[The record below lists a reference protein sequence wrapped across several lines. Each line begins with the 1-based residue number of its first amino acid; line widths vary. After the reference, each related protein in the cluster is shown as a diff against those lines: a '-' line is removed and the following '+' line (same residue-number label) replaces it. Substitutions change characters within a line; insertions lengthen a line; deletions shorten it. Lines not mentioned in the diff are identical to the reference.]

1 MSRLSA
7 LVFFSVTSLAA
18 AAAPQRPN
26 IVLFLVDDMGWQD
39 TSVPFYHE
47 VTPFNQRY
55 RTPNMERLAAAGMKF
70 TQAYAHCV
78 CSPTRVSL
86 MTGMNAARHRV
97 TNWTL
102 RKDAAP
108 DAKHPG
114 LTMPD
119 WNVNG
124 LSPRAGIQRTV
135 HADPLPA
142 LLKDAGYHTIH
153 VGKAHFGALGTPG
166 EDPKNL
172 GFEVNIGGHAAGG
185 TGSFLGTQNFSGAWR
200 NADRIWDVPGLEK
213 YHGEDIFLTEALTL
227 EALAAVER
235 ALPEKKPFFLY
246 MSHYAV
252 HVPFAIDARF
262 YDRYK
267 QMGLDDK
274 EAMYSA
280 MVEGMDKSLG
290 DIVDFLEKRGLTK
303 NTVILFMSD
312 NGGIC
317 GSGRGGEPFT
327 QNRPLSS
334 GKGSAHEGGIR
345 VPMIV
350 KWPGVVRPASVCDVA
365 VHIDD
370 YFSSILDLAGLSG
383 TKPRQIIDGIS
394 FVPLLRQV
402 RGFPE
407 DRPLYWHFPN
417 QWGPKG
423 PGLGPHSTV
432 RKGDWKLI
440 YYHSD
445 RRYELFNLRQ
455 DIGETTNLAD
465 QQPERVRVYA
475 AMLGSFLENVDAQMP
490 ADKQTGWPVPFPK

>member
-1 MSRLSA
+1 
-7 LVFFSVTSLAA
+7 
-18 AAAPQRPN
+18 
-26 IVLFLVDDMGWQD
+26 
-39 TSVPFYHE
+39 
-47 VTPFNQRY
+47 
-55 RTPNMERLAAAGMKF
+55 
-70 TQAYAHCV
+70 
-78 CSPTRVSL
+78 
-86 MTGMNAARHRV
+86 
-97 TNWTL
+97 
-102 RKDAAP
+102 
-108 DAKHPG
+108 
-114 LTMPD
+114 
-119 WNVNG
+119 
-124 LSPRAGIQRTV
+124 
-135 HADPLPA
+135 
-142 LLKDAGYHTIH
+142 
-153 VGKAHFGALGTPG
+153 
-166 EDPKNL
+166 
-172 GFEVNIGGHAAGG
+172 
-185 TGSFLGTQNFSGAWR
+185 
-200 NADRIWDVPGLEK
+200 
-213 YHGEDIFLTEALTL
+213 
-227 EALAAVER
+227 
-235 ALPEKKPFFLY
+235 